1 MENPEKRF
9 RLRVGDKIAG
19 YMRKV
24 SDIMVMYSRDSFWWT
39 GKKIQYDELDEW
51 TGVKDKNNRHIYEW
65 DLVYFKMDPDAEYTI
80 GAVLWEVNS
89 ETFGI
94 KAVQEGGFI
103 PLFVDG
109 VQMFNPG
116 QLEVFSFLFINP
128 DLKEKLGVRD

>member
-1 MENPEKRF
+1 
-9 RLRVGDKIAG
+9 
-19 YMRKV
+19 MRKV
-24 SDIMVMYSRDSFWWT
+24 SDIMVMYSPDSLWWT

-51 TGVKDKNNRHIYEW
+51 TGLKDKNNRHIYEW
-65 DLVYFKMDPDAEYTI
+65 DLVYFKIDPDAEYTI

-94 KAVQEGGFI
+94 KAVEEGGFI
-103 PLFVDG
+103 PMFVDG
-109 VQMFNPG
+109 VQMFNPR